1 MTFVIVWPTNSL
13 FGDIKTRGEEVAK
26 PKDEVANQLHNQFSK
41 GKSLSE
47 A

>member
-1 MTFVIVWPTNSL
+1 MTFVIVGQTNSL
-13 FGDIKTRGEEVAK
+13 FGDIKTGGKEVAK
-26 PKDEVANQLHNQFSK
+26 PKDEVANQLQSPFSK

>member
-1 MTFVIVWPTNSL
+1 MTFVIVWQTNSL
-13 FGDIKTRGEEVAK
+13 KTGGKEVAK
-26 PKDEVANQLHNQFSK
+26 PKDEVANQLQSQFSK